1 MSHRSKPRRGPNSP
15 KPASSHTPHPSK
27 ANGGN
32 GNGWHLGSA
41 GAGEARPTN
50 GSANGNGA
58 FEKGLQKRAGETA
71 RSAPDVREDLVA
83 HYRQIIAE
91 GRYHPDPE
99 EIAERMIRKGLLR
112 DI

>member
-1 MSHRSKPRRGPNSP
+1 MSHRSKPRRGPKSP
-15 KPASSHTPHPSK
+15 KPTSSRTPHPSK

-32 GNGWHLGSA
+32 GGGRRLGSA

-58 FEKGLQKRAGETA
+58 FEEGLQQRVSESA
-71 RSAPDVREDLVA
+71 RSAPEVREDLVA
-83 HYRQIIAE
+83 YYRQIIAE